1 MLCDQQKVRNILL
14 LQEIASITIFPISL
28 CRSNKH
34 TSYLQPPGWVHC
46 FIAGFSFGKKKKSYY
61 LIGCTNGHTSKEI
74 WKTTYPKVWYS
85 IMYKSNVSWENTADF
100 CSFFPFIIHI
110 DKEKKTWH
118 HISWKDI
125 FQYCPINWKICLNF
139 CSKTLLVQEN
149 I

>member
-1 MLCDQQKVRNILL
+1 MINKRSGTFCYCKKLHQLQSFQSLSAEVTSTQVTCSLQAEFIVLL
-14 LQEIASITIFPISL
+14 RVFPL
-28 CRSNKH
+28 E
-34 TSYLQPPGWVHC
+34 
-46 FIAGFSFGKKKKSYY
+46 KKKSYY

-139 CSKTLLVQEN
+139 CSKTLLIQEN